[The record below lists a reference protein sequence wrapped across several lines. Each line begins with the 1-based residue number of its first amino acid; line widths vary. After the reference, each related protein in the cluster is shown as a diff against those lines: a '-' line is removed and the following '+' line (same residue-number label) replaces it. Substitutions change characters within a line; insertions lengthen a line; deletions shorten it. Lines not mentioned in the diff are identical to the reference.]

1 MTGFIL
7 AAGFGTRLN
16 PITRYLP
23 KALVSVAGK
32 PLLARSLQFLKRQGF
47 NTIGANSHY
56 LSHQIEQFREEST
69 VYFEIFHEQK
79 IRGTGGALHFA
90 RDFLSQDELFFVL
103 NVDIVCQIDLN
114 PVISFFKDSSFS
126 CLLIAFK
133 SLTGGGTIFYEPQS
147 RQFLGTASEHGSNPN
162 ACGADFIGAAL
173 YKREF
178 LELLTDDDF
187 SIVPVWS
194 RAFQKGIKTGVF
206 LVQDGYWRDIGTPQS
221 LAQLHFDVINNVV
234 CLDVPDYLMVDSLK
248 KYAVPRSVSGQDFP
262 GLENAWV
269 ETESFGNANVI
280 SHSVVFKNSTIDNNT
295 PLCNSL
301 VTPWGVI
308 CLDEH

>member
-47 NTIGANSHY
+47 DAIGVNSHY
-56 LSHQIEQFREEST
+56 LSDQIEQFRKDSP
-69 VYFEIFHEQK
+69 VHFEIFHEQK
-79 IRGTGGALHFA
+79 IRGTGGALYFA

-114 PVISFFKDSSFS
+114 PVIRFFKDSSFS
-126 CLLIAFK
+126 CILIAFK
-133 SLTGGGTIFYEPQS
+133 PLAGGGTIFYERES
-147 RQFLGTASEHGSNPN
+147 REFLGTASEHIRNPA

-178 LELLTDDDF
+178 LELLTNYDF

-194 RAFQKGIKTGVF
+194 RAFQKGMKCGVF
-206 LVQDGYWRDIGTPQS
+206 LMQDGYWRDIGTPQS
-221 LAQLHFDVINNVV
+221 LAQLHFDVISNVV
-234 CLDVPDYLMVDSLK
+234 SLDIPDYLLVDSLK
-248 KYAVPRSVSGQDFP
+248 KYAVPRSVSGQNFP
-262 GLENAWV
+262 GLETAWV
-269 ETESFGNANVI
+269 EIESFGNANLI
-280 SHSVVFKNSTIDNNT
+280 SHSVIFKNSTIDNNA